1 MTASNRARTRA
12 LIDRVATT
20 DAGRAG
26 KSKKRLASEF
36 SYDEIEAVRETAL
49 AIANSLRLEQVL
61 STVAER
67 AVELI
72 QAAASCVYLIDHNT
86 DRLKLIAGHNIPA
99 SYAST
104 VLDPGEGVA
113 GHVAK
118 SGHPLVVEDYS
129 SWNERYGLFDAI
141 AGDAAPRQVSIAGL
155 PLIYNQQVLG
165 VLEVICIGE
174 ETINDR
180 AVALLQLMTPHASTA
195 LAHAQLFERN
205 QQVMNLLEMINDRA
219 AAVSSVGTTVI
230 EAGHD
235 LTKMSAAVL
244 VRTIGALHL
253 AAGKVFL
260 KDPETNQLI
269 ATASENLPLA
279 DGESGLQH
287 AAEHCMGVRH
297 TFLLQNLPALPWTAS
312 AFNWLSERGLGASV
326 CVPLTI
332 EDEVVGVLQAVA
344 QHDRV
349 FDTGELDTLHIIAG
363 QLALGVT
370 NARLFTRV
378 RAEQRQMA
386 AILSSS
392 GDVVIGLDATGH
404 IQVANPAAERAFGF
418 VAQAAIGRPLHEV
431 TLNVALT
438 TTVEVAIKSNQK
450 QPVGMEVP
458 LADDTFLF
466 CNLSPIVEPSGKI
479 TGWVAVMQDITRFKE
494 TERLKSDMILTA
506 SHDLRNPVN
515 LTLGALELLG
525 RNTTNW
531 TAMQHESYS
540 LAQLGVHRIEALI
553 ADLLDLERIERRVGL
568 KLAACDLSEIATNAA
583 TELSLQAQQR
593 QQKLDLNISSAG
605 LATRVRGDAQRLY
618 QVTSNLLSNAIKYT
632 PPGGQISV
640 SVYAQDDLVQMDV
653 TDNGPG
659 IPVEA
664 QARVFERFYR
674 VPSTA
679 LEEHGTG
686 LGLAIVKSIVEQHGG
701 RVHLTSVANQ
711 GSTFSVTLPKWTD
724 TAAEKK

>member
-1 MTASNRARTRA
+1 MTASNRARTRT
-12 LIDRVATT
+12 LIDRVATA

-26 KSKKRLASEF
+26 KSKKRIASEF

-49 AIANSLRLEQVL
+49 AITNSLRLEQVL

-67 AVELI
+67 AVDLI
-72 QAAASCVYLIDHNT
+72 QASASCVYLVDHNT
-86 DRLKLIAGHNIPA
+86 DRLKLIASHNIPA
-99 SYAST
+99 PYSGT
-104 VLDPGEGVA
+104 VLNPGEGVA
-113 GHVAK
+113 GRVAK
-118 SGHPLVVEDYS
+118 SGHPLIVEDYS
-129 SWNERYGLFDAI
+129 SWNEHYGLFDEI
-141 AGDAAPRQVSIAGL
+141 AGGANPHPISIAGL
-155 PLIYNQQVLG
+155 PLIYNQRVLG
-165 VLEVICIGE
+165 VLEVICAGAE
-174 ETINDR
+174 AVSDR
-180 AVALLQLMTPHASTA
+180 DVALLQLMTPHASTA

-269 ATASENLPLA
+269 ATAGENVPLA

-287 AAEHCMGVRH
+287 AAEHCMSVRH
-297 TFLLQNLPALPWTAS
+297 TFLLQNLPALPWTAG
-312 AFNWLSERGLGASV
+312 AFNWLAERGLGATV
-326 CVPLTI
+326 CVPLMT
-332 EDEVVGVLQAVA
+332 EDEVVGVLQAIA
-344 QHDRV
+344 QHDRA

-404 IQVANPAAERAFGF
+404 VQVANPAAERAFGF
-418 VAQAAIGRPLHEV
+418 LAQAAIGRPLHEV

-438 TTVEVAIKSNQK
+438 TTVEVAIRNNQK
-450 QPVGMEVP
+450 QPVGVEVP

-479 TGWVAVMQDITRFKE
+479 MGWVAVMQDITRFKE

-525 RNTTNW
+525 CDTSNW

-583 TELSLQAQQR
+583 TELSLQAKQR
-593 QQKLDLNISSAG
+593 KQKLDLSVSSAG

-632 PPGGQISV
+632 PQGGQISV

-653 TDNGPG
+653 TDNGSG

-701 RVHLTSVANQ
+701 RVRLTSIVGQ
-711 GSTFSVTLPKWTD
+711 GSTFSVTLPRWTD
-724 TAAEKK
+724 NSE